1 MAPRCLAVP
10 ERKPFWDFTSEEL
23 AMKRCPTCQ
32 KTFDDNLR
40 FCQTDGTPLVADET
54 PADPYKTMVASKE
67 DIASALRSTSE
78 PSKPAEPASPSA
90 PPADEEPL
98 QIPAEPMISSSP
110 ASELKTRLA
119 TPPGEDSQ
127 VIDLPPLAEAPP
139 SEPPS
144 PFGGASNEAP
154 QSSAGNF
161 PTTPPIPSPFSG
173 AKPPTFE
180 PAPEPVPAEPEEMFS
195 EPESPRS
202 TDYAE
207 PESTPA
213 SPFSMNQP
221 PAGESAVAQT
231 EWTPPTPASS
241 FQNQPGGK
249 NMQSPPPAAA
259 GQNKT
264 LAIVSLV
271 CGILGITLCCGTFL
285 PSIIGLILG
294 FMARG
299 KANSDPVHFGG
310 AGLALGGLITGAL
323 GLIGG
328 VIVWVVYLF
337 WAAAIMA
344 SMR

>member
-1 MAPRCLAVP
+1 
-10 ERKPFWDFTSEEL
+10 
-23 AMKRCPTCQ
+23 MKRCPTCQ

-67 DIASALRSTSE
+67 DIASALRAQSE
-78 PSKPAEPASPSA
+78 PPKPAEPISSSS

-98 QIPAEPMISSSP
+98 QIPSEPMINSSP

-154 QSSAGNF
+154 QSSVGNF

-173 AKPPTFE
+173 ANPPASFE
-180 PAPEPVPAEPEEMFS
+180 PPPAAEPIDVEPEPVYTKPEPPARAADFAEPKS
-195 EPESPRS
+195 
-202 TDYAE
+202 A
-207 PESTPA
+207 PA
-213 SPFSMNQP
+213 SPFSSPQP
-221 PAGESAVAQT
+221 PAGKSAIAQA
-231 EWTPPTPASS
+231 EWTPPSPVSS
-241 FQNQPGGK
+241 FQDQPGGK

-264 LAIVSLV
+264 LAIISLV
-271 CGILGITLCCGTFL
+271 SSILGSTFCCAFFIF
-285 PSIIGLILG
+285 SIAGIILG

-299 KANSDPVHFGG
+299 KANSDPSHYGG
-310 AGLALGGLITGAL
+310 GGLALAGMLIGVLGLVLGLGVWIFEIAMGGL
-323 GLIGG
+323 G
-328 VIVWVVYLF
+328 VIMN
-337 WAAAIMA
+337 AAG
-344 SMR
+344 R